1 MMLTEICISYEEGGY
16 FILRGKERVIIPQK
30 NLGKNTLFIT
40 NEDGD
45 VIGTLHACLG
55 LALARKCFLFWFWFS
70 FNFNS
75 TESVDAPRVVNK
87 FVLGYDKEIFD
98 TVLRV
103 QVNQIYAA
111 KGVPLGVMTALLGKG
126 AKGLNFSTCHIVL
139 KGMTDWNVVVD
150 TIAAF
155 AQLDVAIISKI
166 LKACE
171 TEAATELKQFDET
184 GAFEA
189 AWLWLSEKVSAKQR
203 MRTLEPLPQHP
214 PESKRNAAQEVV
226 HPKTFDFVFGP

>member
-1 MMLTEICISYEEGGY
+1 
-16 FILRGKERVIIPQK
+16 
-30 NLGKNTLFIT
+30 
-40 NEDGD
+40 
-45 VIGTLHACLG
+45 
-55 LALARKCFLFWFWFS
+55 
-70 FNFNS
+70 
-75 TESVDAPRVVNK
+75 
-87 FVLGYDKEIFD
+87 
-98 TVLRV
+98 
-103 QVNQIYAA
+103 
-111 KGVPLGVMTALLGKG
+111 
-126 AKGLNFSTCHIVL
+126 
-139 KGMTDWNVVVD
+139 MTDWNVVVD

-226 HPKTFDFVFGP
+226 HPKTFVFVFGP